1 MKKKKAVA
9 GEGCL
14 VEKRPGY
21 YEYRISYRDMFGN
34 RKIKSFGGKDIDE
47 LYIRA
52 DEFRHDLSEMQRGV
66 QVDATI
72 PEILRRRYE
81 YDFAKNY
88 TQEPGYYRNMDSLKI
103 IERSPIGKIP
113 IRDLE
118 KEDIERFLISI
129 VKYSNSV
136 IGKTFGQLKLAYRE
150 AISSEIITKNLM
162 DNKDIRRPKSK
173 KRSRKVSAFTR
184 EEQQI
189 FLDVMRKH
197 RVPKNRNDY
206 RKQLLIELYT
216 GMRMGEINAL
226 RPEDIDLANNVIH
239 VNGTISKGIDN
250 RSFRKDHTKT
260 DAGIRDVPIA
270 DTVRPILEEAL
281 REMRENPEHTVFYDY
296 IKGDVISTTQV
307 CYFFRRICAKGGLK
321 YHGQHALRHT
331 FATRCIEAGV
341 QPVVLKKWLGHTNIH
356 VTLDTYS
363 DVFDKLN
370 NDSINVFDYYL
381 KNTDCTV

>member
-150 AISSEIITKNLM
+150 AISSEIITKKLM
-162 DNKDIRRPKSK
+162 DNKDSRRPKSK
-173 KRSRKVSAFTR
+173 KRARKVSAFTR

-206 RKQLLIELYT
+206 RKQQPIKHPMSFRQWNVIVT
-216 GMRMGEINAL
+216 GWKTNQFIL
-226 RPEDIDLANNVIH
+226 RLPFAFLTSDKTIPNEKVIANNLMQQSH
-239 VNGTISKGIDN
+239 
-250 RSFRKDHTKT
+250 
-260 DAGIRDVPIA
+260 
-270 DTVRPILEEAL
+270 
-281 REMRENPEHTVFYDY
+281 
-296 IKGDVISTTQV
+296 
-307 CYFFRRICAKGGLK
+307 
-321 YHGQHALRHT
+321 
-331 FATRCIEAGV
+331 
-341 QPVVLKKWLGHTNIH
+341 NIM
-356 VTLDTYS
+356 L
-363 DVFDKLN
+363 
-370 NDSINVFDYYL
+370 I
-381 KNTDCTV
+381 

>member
-1 MKKKKAVA
+1 
-9 GEGCL
+9 
-14 VEKRPGY
+14 
-21 YEYRISYRDMFGN
+21 MFGN

-226 RPEDIDLANNVIH
+226 RPEDIDIVPYGQGQW
-239 VNGTISKGIDN
+239 NGTIISKLFIGVHYEMLVQSEDGKIEWLLQNYDQ
-250 RSFRKDHTKT
+250 H
-260 DAGIRDVPIA
+260 DVGEKIGMKVDPENIQIMHK
-270 DTVRPILEEAL
+270 PKSEA
-281 REMRENPEHTVFYDY
+281 E
-296 IKGDVISTTQV
+296 S
-307 CYFFRRICAKGGLK
+307 A
-321 YHGQHALRHT
+321 
-331 FATRCIEAGV
+331 IE
-341 QPVVLKKWLGHTNIH
+341 
-356 VTLDTYS
+356 LD
-363 DVFDKLN
+363 
-370 NDSINVFDYYL
+370 I
-381 KNTDCTV
+381 